1 MREGPPW
8 DGGQKEAPPP
18 PTPPQSYLDAAF
30 CEVNLTFIGLGARG
44 LEASRGGVAMASFS
58 ISVLLL
64 LALGVTALAE
74 PVRFLD
80 CGSQV
85 GKIEEVDV
93 IPCSTQPCKL
103 HKGES
108 YSVNVTFVSGVP
120 SQNSTA
126 LVHGILMGI
135 EVPFP
140 IPQPDGCKCGINC
153 PIEKGKT
160 YSYLNKLPVKSEYPK
175 MKLVVKWTLLDDKK
189 NTLFCWEIP
198 IEIV

>member
-1 MREGPPW
+1 
-8 DGGQKEAPPP
+8 
-18 PTPPQSYLDAAF
+18 
-30 CEVNLTFIGLGARG
+30 
-44 LEASRGGVAMASFS
+44 MASFS
-58 ISVLLL
+58 VSVLLL
-64 LALGVTALAE
+64 LALGVAALAE
-74 PVRFLD
+74 PVHFLD

-108 YSVNVTFVSGVP
+108 YSVNVTFVSDVP

-126 LVHGILMGI
+126 LVHGILMGVEI
-135 EVPFP
+135 PFP

-175 MKLVVKWTLLDDKK
+175 FQDVYDRYSSWIISPSHPQRPSSLTPLQLLDH
-189 NTLFCWEIP
+189 LGY
-198 IEIV
+198 